1 MKHEAVIL
9 NSKLLISTSGL
20 CEFFNVKPPT
30 ITGWTKNWLNEVVV
44 PNEKKKYYDL
54 IETIHLKKIHL
65 NEKHSKNKH
74 TTNKNDSETAD
85 DITLPDGRNLSQLN
99 IENPEDLEM
108 LTFHP
113 MGERFLDILK
123 SAEDVSKKKH
133 ELAVKKRQWVETR
146 ELDILLSEVMSQIK
160 NKLIAIRDQLP
171 IYQADKLVE
180 LDFCNKEDKEKIQK
194 ILLDSADDEFLEM
207 YDDIEKTMLKRTSK
221 NKKDAISFLKE
232 LIQKVEKSI

>member
-1 MKHEAVIL
+1 MKHEVVIQ
-9 NSKLLISTSGL
+9 NNKLLISTSGL

-30 ITGWTKNWLNEVVV
+30 ITGWTKNWLKEVVV

-54 IETIHLKKIHL
+54 FETINLKQMHL
-65 NEKHSKNKH
+65 NEKHSKNK
-74 TTNKNDSETAD
+74 NNNNVNEPDS
-85 DITLPDGRNLSQLN
+85 ITLPDGRSLSE
-99 IENPEDLEM
+99 IDITSSEDLEM

-160 NKLIAIRDQLP
+160 NKLISIRDQLP
-171 IYQADKLVE
+171 IYQVDKLVE
-180 LDFCNKEDKEKIQK
+180 LYFCNKEDKEKVQK
-194 ILLDSADDEFLEM
+194 ILLDSADSEFLEM
-207 YDDIEKTMLKRTSK
+207 YDDIEKTMLKRTPK
-221 NKKDAISFLKE
+221 GKEDTISFLKE
-232 LIQKVEKSI
+232 LIQKVEKSN